1 MRRFLDARRLLPI
14 AVPAAVWAVLF
25 VGAPAWAQPN
35 DVWTLTAGDFSTRRV
50 AILAMNDRE
59 IRVRDVVSGEQ
70 STLGWDRLLDLARD
84 SSVNRAAGSQRGGA
98 MVLLLA
104 NGDRIAG
111 EPSSQS
117 GETLSWASGAGVFD
131 VPLTEARAIVRDPTA
146 ADGGA
151 PPIEDE
157 VILANGDRVGGII
170 GAISRET
177 VQVTP
182 TGGGAATE
190 LSWDSILT
198 VRFAG
203 TTADPATAA
212 GVPDRAFRVTLQG
225 DTRLSVPSLTLNGE
239 QLQLAVGDGGTRPVP
254 IRQVLAIEH
263 LNGPVVWLT
272 SLPPSERIHQPYFAG
287 IDLPA
292 RVGRAVD
299 GGEIRAPAS
308 IAAPSTM
315 PSTVIGAADRPA
327 RAGIGVASYSRLSW
341 SVPPGFARFRTQVG
355 VAGNL
360 PYANVTVRVVLDGD
374 RVAFEQADLT
384 AAHPPV
390 FIDVPLGEARTI
402 TLEVDYGKSLD
413 VQDRVNWIEP
423 ALVKSP

>member
-1 MRRFLDARRLLPI
+1 LRRFFDVRGFLPSV
-14 AVPAAVWAVLF
+14 VPAAVWALLF
-25 VGAPAWAQPN
+25 VGARASAQQN

-50 AILAMNDRE
+50 AILALSDRE

-70 STLGWDRLLDLARD
+70 STLSWDRLLDLTRD
-84 SSVNRAAGSQRGGA
+84 AAVNRAAAAQQGGA

-111 EPSSQS
+111 EPASQS
-117 GETLSWASGAGVFD
+117 GESLSWASPVGLFE
-131 VPLTEARAIVRDPTA
+131 VPLTQARAIARDPTA
-146 ADGGA
+146 ADGGS
-151 PPIEDE
+151 PPIEDD
-157 VILANGDRVGGII
+157 VILANGDRVGGIV

-177 VQVTP
+177 VQITP
-182 TGGGAATE
+182 TGGGGATE
-190 LSWDSILT
+190 LPWDSILA

-203 TTADPATAA
+203 TTTDPATFA
-212 GVPDRAFRVTLQG
+212 GVPERAFRVTLQG

-239 QLQLAVGDGGTRPVP
+239 QLLLATGEGAARPVP

-263 LNGPVVWLT
+263 QNGPVVWLT

-299 GGEIRAPAS
+299 GGEIRAPTS

-341 SVPPGFARFRTQVG
+341 SVPPGFSRFRTQVG

-360 PYANVTVRVVLDGD
+360 PYANVTVRVLLDGD

-384 AAHPPV
+384 AAHAPV